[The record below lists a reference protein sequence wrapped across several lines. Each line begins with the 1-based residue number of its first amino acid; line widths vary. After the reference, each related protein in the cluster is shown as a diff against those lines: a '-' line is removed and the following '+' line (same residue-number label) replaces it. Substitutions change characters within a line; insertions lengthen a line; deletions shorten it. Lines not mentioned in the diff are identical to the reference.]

1 MTSEMTRE
9 RLLEY
14 LSSDDIKLTYKSSGS
29 GAGLSNMLYL
39 GYVYPYA
46 ALGKTAQNR
55 IDDLAKALVKE
66 IEDLDENTTPAVYYE
81 NTFYLFRERLD
92 NEYILEQVRLMKS
105 DRKKLA
111 SIVLGLQKVLDSDLL
126 EQIQKY
132 EELK

>member
-14 LSSDDIKLTYKSSGS
+14 LSGDNIQMTYKSDNSGS
-29 GAGLSNMLYL
+29 GLSNILHF
-39 GYVYPYA
+39 GYVYVYSE
-46 ALGKTAQNR
+46 LGKTAQNR

-66 IEDLDENTTPAVYYE
+66 IEELDESATPAVYYE
-81 NTFYLFRERLD
+81 NTFYLFKERLE
-92 NEYILEQVRLMKS
+92 NEYILEQVRLMKA

-111 SIVLGLQKVLDSDLL
+111 GIVLNLQKVLNSDLL
-126 EQIQKY
+126 ERIQKY

>member
-1 MTSEMTRE
+1 MTITRE

-14 LSSDDIKLTYKSSGS
+14 LSSDDIKMTYKSSGS
-29 GAGLSNMLYL
+29 GAGLSNILHY
-39 GYVYPYA
+39 GYVYVYS

-55 IDDLAKALVKE
+55 IDELAKALVKE

-81 NTFYLFRERLD
+81 NVYYLFKARLD
-92 NEYILEQVRLMKS
+92 NEYILEQVRIMKS

-111 SIVLGLQKVLDSDLL
+111 GIVLNLQKVLNSDLF
-126 EQIQKY
+126 ERIQKY